1 VDHPAAAQAR
11 QQLERLRVAVGAQGL
26 ELRKDVFM
34 ILAEL
39 VADIGGA

>member
-1 VDHPAAAQAR
+1 
-11 QQLERLRVAVGAQGL
+11 LRVAVGAQGL